1 MEPVTP
7 HQATLRVKVEGAV
20 VEIPRKPRRERKGP
34 RTPGEKATARI
45 LEGAKRRALAEL
57 RDRHV
62 DEYLDLLARERAKLG
77 LEPYPVQW
85 LRYKTVNG
93 TEV

>member
-7 HQATLRVKVEGAV
+7 HRTTMRVKVEGAV
-20 VEIPRKPRRERKGP
+20 VEIPRRPRRERKGR
-34 RTPGEKATARI
+34 RTPGEKARARI

-62 DEYLDLLARERAKLG
+62 AEYLDLLAGERAKLG

-85 LRYKTVNG
+85 LGYKTMEQVEG
-93 TEV
+93 